1 MRFFWWRSL
10 STFLATAPLT
20 LNLSLT
26 TETVRTWNLGAS
38 FVILSYALA
47 SRKTALLS
55 FSFTFTL
62 VQLFF
67 FALPPAFLL
76 TAEAEDLPPLSP
88 LPPLASL
95 PFYCLGPY
103 KKQKLT
109 KGIFKVPYLTNG
121 SYLFNNNNWRL
132 NSLINVHRVIIVII
146 HLILY

>member
-1 MRFFWWRSL
+1 M
-10 STFLATAPLT
+10 
-20 LNLSLT
+20 
-26 TETVRTWNLGAS
+26 ETVRLWNLGAS

-95 PFYCLGPY
+95 PFAYFGP
-103 KKQKLT
+103 
-109 KGIFKVPYLTNG
+109 
-121 SYLFNNNNWRL
+121 
-132 NSLINVHRVIIVII
+132 
-146 HLILY
+146 